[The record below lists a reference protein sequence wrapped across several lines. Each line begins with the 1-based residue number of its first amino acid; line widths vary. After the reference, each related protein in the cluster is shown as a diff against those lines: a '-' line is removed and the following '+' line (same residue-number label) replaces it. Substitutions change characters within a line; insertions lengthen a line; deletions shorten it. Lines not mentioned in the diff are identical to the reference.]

1 MKHIYVSGPGHHFT
15 NGFSVAFQIRW
26 KFRFTLISNLIEWS
40 LKKLYIVR
48 QLCCR
53 GMCRNLSRSDGQQRN
68 NSKAKFPSNLNYGQK
83 SLVKRAPGHHWFK
96 YWCVAYWAP
105 NHCVNQCWLVVN
117 RILENKLQWNANL
130 LIIIK
135 IQQFS
140 IKKMRLNMSSAKWQ
154 PFCLGLNVLNAKK
167 SNIYVTI
174 A

>member
-1 MKHIYVSGPGHHFT
+1 MEISFHSHLESKRVIAKK
-15 NGFSVAFQIRW
+15 NGMA
-26 KFRFTLISNLIEWS
+26 
-40 LKKLYIVR
+40 R

-53 GMCRNLSRSDGQQRN
+53 GMCKNLSRSDGQQRN
-68 NSKAKFPSNLNYGQK
+68 YSKAKFASNLNYGQN

-96 YWCVAYWAP
+96 YWCVACWAP
-105 NHCVNQCWLVVN
+105 NHYVNQCWLVVN
-117 RILENKLQWNANL
+117 RILENKLQWKVNL

-140 IKKMRLNMSSAKWQ
+140 ITKMRLNMSSAKWQ

-167 SNIYVTI
+167 TNIYVPI